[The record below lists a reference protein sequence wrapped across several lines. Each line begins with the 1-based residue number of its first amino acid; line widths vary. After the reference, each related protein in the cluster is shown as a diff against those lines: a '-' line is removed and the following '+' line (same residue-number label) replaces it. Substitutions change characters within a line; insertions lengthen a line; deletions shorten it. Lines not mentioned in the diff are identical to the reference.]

1 LKGNLRKRNAGESSF
16 AQVHDDG
23 NCGAYRFRKAVSVIE
38 GFSANGEKKGALGPA
53 RIELDR
59 QSQERFGAHRVGHA
73 AGEFA
78 GEFNALELNLAR
90 RQCGGS
96 IQEKHNVR
104 LADLLSQVG
113 GPLL

>member
-1 LKGNLRKRNAGESSF
+1 ML
-16 AQVHDDG
+16 
-23 NCGAYRFRKAVSVIE
+23 
-38 GFSANGEKKGALGPA
+38 
-53 RIELDR
+53 
-59 QSQERFGAHRVGHA
+59 